1 MLYTSMDCWVCWIV
15 VNVLLTVTCVSVSGV
30 FGHDDAE
37 RAHRQTSF
45 EAVSVSARAPGSQLP
60 WKGEGGVRVFTLK
73 FPRVVFLKENVI
85 YFSFFGVFFFLSGA
99 NHCLGFSEAHVREG
113 PSQGLHRKVCPEL
126 PAAPGSPQPSVSAL
140 RGRQRHRFAF
150 SMHSAAQLKV
160 RGVAALTFAI
170 PASDHTL
177 NLN

>member
-1 MLYTSMDCWVCWIV
+1 MKRRRWCTRLHPEIPSG
-15 VNVLLTVTCVSVSGV
+15 SV
-30 FGHDDAE
+30 FKRKCHI
-37 RAHRQTSF
+37 F
-45 EAVSVSARAPGSQLP
+45 
-60 WKGEGGVRVFTLK
+60 
-73 FPRVVFLKENVI
+73 FL
-85 YFSFFGVFFFLSGA
+85 FWGFFFLSGA

-177 NLN
+177 KMNKNFFVLLMLFGAFLAACCFCFSLSGKKTSLLALAN

>member
-60 WKGEGGVRVFTLK
+60 WKGEGGVHVFTLK

-85 YFSFFGVFFFLSGA
+85 YFSFFGVFFFSQVRTTALAFLKRMYEKDHLRDYIEKFALNYLQLLVHPNPPSLLFGA
-99 NHCLGFSEAHVREG
+99 DKDTGL
-113 PSQGLHRKVCPEL
+113 PSACSQ
-126 PAAPGSPQPSVSAL
+126 QPS
-140 RGRQRHRFAF
+140 
-150 SMHSAAQLKV
+150 LKL
-160 RGVAALTFAI
+160 GVWPL
-170 PASDHTL
+170 
-177 NLN
+177 